1 MICQCIKN
9 IMNPSEKTGGFFSAI
24 PGQISKTWSMKK
36 LRIAIQKTGR
46 LSENSQKLLE
56 ECGIKF
62 SNGANVLKTSAVNF
76 PVEILFLRDDDI
88 PQYVEQQVA
97 DIGILGENM
106 VLEKDKDV
114 EILEQLGFAHCRLSL
129 AIPAQHDFTGPEY
142 LMNRKIATSY
152 PKLLT
157 DYLKENNITAEIE
170 ELSGSVEIAPGIG
183 LADAVC
189 DIVSS
194 GSTLMTNGLKE
205 VVTILKSQAVLIA
218 NKNLDPERIGIVNKL
233 LFRIRSVKNAKENK
247 YILLNAPEP
256 AIAEICKILPGMKS
270 PTVLPLAEKGW
281 CSLHSVVKEDEFWE
295 RISQLREAGAE
306 GILVIPIE
314 KMIL

>member
-1 MICQCIKN
+1 
-9 IMNPSEKTGGFFSAI
+9 
-24 PGQISKTWSMKK
+24 MKILK
-36 LRIAIQKTGR
+36 IAIQKKGR
-46 LSENSQKLLE
+46 LNESSHKLLE

-106 VLEKDKDV
+106 VFEKKKDV

-129 AIPAQHDFTGPEY
+129 AIPREETFTGPGY
-142 LMNRKIATSY
+142 FMNRKIATSY
-152 PKLLT
+152 PRLLS
-157 DYLKENNITAEIE
+157 DYLTSNNILAEIE
-170 ELSGSVEIAPGIG
+170 EISGSVEIAPGIG

-194 GSTLMTNGLKE
+194 GSTLMTNGLVE
-205 VVTILKSQAVLIA
+205 VATILKSQAVIIA
-218 NKNLDPERIGIVNKL
+218 SRKMEPEKEYILDKL
-233 LFRIRSVKNAKENK
+233 LFRIRAVKNSKENK
-247 YILLNAPEP
+247 YILLNAPEA
-256 AIAEICKILPGMKS
+256 AIQEICKILPGMKS
-270 PTVLPLAEKGW
+270 PTILPLVEKGW

-295 RISQLREAGAE
+295 RIDQLKRAGAE